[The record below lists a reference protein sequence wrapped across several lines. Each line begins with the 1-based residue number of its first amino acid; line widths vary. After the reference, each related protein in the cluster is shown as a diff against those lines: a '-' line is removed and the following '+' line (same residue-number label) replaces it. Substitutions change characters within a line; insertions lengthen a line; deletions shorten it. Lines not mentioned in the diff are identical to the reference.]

1 MPGPLAD
8 AGSNRPIGNYN
19 NPRFPQG
26 GQSQDE
32 AAGQR
37 RPANTGGNGGG
48 PNGLNN
54 GSHDLDGQTSTDDRS
69 GRLRENGP
77 ENSGQSRSRSRP
89 SGAKRMCKKCGEPLT
104 GQFVRALGGTFHLD
118 CFKCR
123 DCGDIVASKFF
134 PVDYEDGSGQYP
146 LCETDYFRRLDL
158 LCHSC
163 GGALRGSYIT
173 ALDRKYHIEH
183 FTCSVCPTIFGAQ
196 DSYYEHDGKVYC
208 HYHYSTQFAQRCN
221 GCQTAILKQFVEIFR
236 GGENQH
242 WHPECY
248 MIHKFWNVRL
258 APIESGFERPELD
271 AHATE
276 EQRVKVRDEE
286 DLMENKVY
294 RIWSILSTFEEASA
308 QCISDMLLH
317 VSNGEFAQG
326 VETAQKF
333 IAYVEILFRA
343 IDRLANIIRKQGLK
357 PLAYGREAKLLCKK
371 IVAFFT
377 LLSKTQDTGVRKL
390 GVTQE
395 LLSLVTGL
403 AHYLKLLIRIGLQ
416 GALKS
421 ESQTRSTAALDA
433 LLTDLAELESANRV
447 SLGSFDQNPG
457 LVADGADRCGRCNDA
472 IDDECFIHHN
482 TDQRFH
488 IIRPEIKED
497 EGRPRAECV
506 FACSVCSHGLAQ
518 DLSKANWSHSKR
530 KLYCS
535 VDAKSAPESQSGFA
549 YVTKLQQ
556 YIFLLKVALA
566 RLLNV
571 LMSSGNLP
579 HTSEDPNL
587 STYEANQG
595 QRITASG
602 QPVVPPRLNSRSRS
616 FAGELNDTTSS
627 FEQTVG
633 EMKRLRSTRNERTL
647 STTFRKAR
655 ASRILDG
662 PSGMTPGAE
671 GHDAK
676 SKDFQIVE
684 ERDVDGKPHPQ
695 LTFNSDGIT
704 LDDIPR
710 MAAAQQAKEQR
721 PNAYR
726 HAGPNLIGHGDQG
739 YKLVNGHARAPS
751 AGGKDL
757 LAGEPSP
764 LRVKKYFSEL
774 TPLEYFVV
782 RNVAVLSMEPL
793 LEGHFTMDEL
803 MGLIES
809 RKPSIWAKFGKAFK
823 NDKAYKK
830 KGVFGVP
837 LDTLVEIKG
846 TESTHGVGPGALRIP
861 PLLDDS
867 ISAMR
872 QMDMSVEGVFR
883 KNGNIKRLK
892 DMAEAIDS
900 NQTPDLNKENP
911 VQIAALLK
919 RFLREMPD
927 PLLTFKLHRLWVTI
941 QKLGS
946 EDKRQRLLHLAC
958 CLLPKPHRDTME
970 VLFAF
975 LNWTASFSHVD
986 EESGSRM
993 DVHNL
998 ATVMAPNLL
1007 YTNAK
1012 MPGVDDSFLAIES
1025 ITQLIANND
1034 CFAEVPDDL
1043 QGVLT
1048 DTSLF
1053 DGSADITTKEILKRY
1068 GNIGKGTIA
1077 TAPQGN
1083 PQGDSATPAP
1093 LSTSNSGRGNT
1104 PVVHRVDA
1112 DTHQSDAWQKQ
1123 SSVRHV
1129 QAPGQPPY
1137 AGGPGAMT
1145 PPQHSFEFA
1154 APNSPYSR
1162 DRSGSQGSQHS
1173 LGPAGGRQSYQP
1185 TRGPMGPRADTELPV
1200 R

>member
-1 MPGPLAD
+1 
-8 AGSNRPIGNYN
+8 
-19 NPRFPQG
+19 
-26 GQSQDE
+26 
-32 AAGQR
+32 
-37 RPANTGGNGGG
+37 
-48 PNGLNN
+48 
-54 GSHDLDGQTSTDDRS
+54 
-69 GRLRENGP
+69 
-77 ENSGQSRSRSRP
+77 
-89 SGAKRMCKKCGEPLT
+89 
-104 GQFVRALGGTFHLD
+104 
-118 CFKCR
+118 
-123 DCGDIVASKFF
+123 
-134 PVDYEDGSGQYP
+134 
-146 LCETDYFRRLDL
+146 
-158 LCHSC
+158 
-163 GGALRGSYIT
+163 
-173 ALDRKYHIEH
+173 
-183 FTCSVCPTIFGAQ
+183 
-196 DSYYEHDGKVYC
+196 
-208 HYHYSTQFAQRCN
+208 
-221 GCQTAILKQFVEIFR
+221 
-236 GGENQH
+236 
-242 WHPECY
+242 

-258 APIESGFERPELD
+258 APSEAAFERPELD
-271 AHATE
+271 ADATE
-276 EQRVKVRDEE
+276 QQRARVKDEE
-286 DLMENKVY
+286 ELMENKVY

-333 IAYVEILFRA
+333 IAYAEILFRA
-343 IDRLANIIRKQGLK
+343 VDRLATIIRKQGLK

-421 ESQTRSTAALDA
+421 EAQTRSTVALDA
-433 LLTDLAELESANRV
+433 LLTDLTDLESANRV
-447 SLGSFDQNPG
+447 SLSSSEHNPK
-457 LVADGADRCGRCNDA
+457 LVAEGADRCGRCSDP

-488 IIRPEIKED
+488 ILRPGVREE
-497 EGRPRAECV
+497 EGRPRSECT
-506 FACSVCSHGLAQ
+506 FSCTTCSLNLSQ
-518 DLSKANWSHSKR
+518 DLSKAFWSEGKG

-535 VDAKSAPESQSGFA
+535 SDAKSASDAQSGFA

-571 LMSSGNLP
+571 LMSSGSLP
-579 HTSEDPNL
+579 HTSDDVNL
-587 STYEANQG
+587 NVYEAKQG
-595 QRITASG
+595 QRITPTG
-602 QPVVPPRLNSRSRS
+602 QPVIPQRLNSRSRS
-616 FAGELNDTTSS
+616 FAGESSEAPTS

-655 ASRILDG
+655 ASKILDG
-662 PSGMTPGAE
+662 PSGMTPGADFQE
-671 GHDAK
+671 GTG
-676 SKDFQIVE
+676 KDFQIVE
-684 ERDVDGKPHPQ
+684 ERDMDGKPHPQ

-726 HAGPNLIGHGDQG
+726 HAGASLIGHGDQG
-739 YKLVNGHARAPS
+739 YKLVNGHARAAS
-751 AGGKDL
+751 GGKDL

-764 LRVKKYFSEL
+764 LRTKKYFSEL

-823 NDKAYKK
+823 NDKANKK

-837 LDTLVEIKG
+837 LDMLVDMKG
-846 TESTHGVGPGALRIP
+846 TESTYGVGPGALRIP

-941 QKLGS
+941 QSK
-946 EDKRQRLLHLAC
+946 
-958 CLLPKPHRDTME
+958 
-970 VLFAF
+970 
-975 LNWTASFSHVD
+975 SFQPLVIQ
-986 EESGSRM
+986 
-993 DVHNL
+993 
-998 ATVMAPNLL
+998 L
-1007 YTNAK
+1007 Y
-1012 MPGVDDSFLAIES
+1012 
-1025 ITQLIANND
+1025 
-1034 CFAEVPDDL
+1034 
-1043 QGVLT
+1043 
-1048 DTSLF
+1048 
-1053 DGSADITTKEILKRY
+1053 
-1068 GNIGKGTIA
+1068 
-1077 TAPQGN
+1077 
-1083 PQGDSATPAP
+1083 
-1093 LSTSNSGRGNT
+1093 
-1104 PVVHRVDA
+1104 
-1112 DTHQSDAWQKQ
+1112 
-1123 SSVRHV
+1123 
-1129 QAPGQPPY
+1129 
-1137 AGGPGAMT
+1137 
-1145 PPQHSFEFA
+1145 
-1154 APNSPYSR
+1154 
-1162 DRSGSQGSQHS
+1162 
-1173 LGPAGGRQSYQP
+1173 
-1185 TRGPMGPRADTELPV
+1185 
-1200 R
+1200 